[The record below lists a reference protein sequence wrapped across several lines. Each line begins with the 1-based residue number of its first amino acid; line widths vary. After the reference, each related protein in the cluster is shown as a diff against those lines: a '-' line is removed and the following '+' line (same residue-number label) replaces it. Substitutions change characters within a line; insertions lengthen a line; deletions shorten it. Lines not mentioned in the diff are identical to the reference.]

1 MNHGKNFEMEALKA
15 KGAEHS
21 LPEYLDM
28 SAAEFLK
35 KDLLEFRG
43 SDLSLDASQVQR
55 VGTLCVQILLS
66 ARKTWQSDG
75 KKFEITQATE
85 ELFDAIRQIG
95 LGPEDLSIAG
105 EEI

>member
-1 MNHGKNFEMEALKA
+1 MKA
-15 KGAEHS
+15 SKQERAVHS

-35 KDLLEFRG
+35 KDLLELRG
-43 SDLSLDASQVQR
+43 RDLSLDASQVQR
-55 VGTLCVQILLS
+55 AGTLCLQVLLS

-75 KKFEITQATE
+75 NEFEITQASQ

-95 LGPEDLSIAG
+95 LGPVELMIAG